1 MSFRKKIYITGFLL
15 ITTWLFAGF
24 YLLMHYQRTQELT
37 DTLIPYEI
45 VKLKSIENLRRHA
58 DTFERY
64 WSPSEKTPVH
74 PIVLNQELIQFD
86 EEILSLIKLH
96 WESKAFWEAH
106 GDHVG
111 SPSLVMY
118 VTGLIWYDTLSVDSE
133 RIQLSHLKELTAQL
147 RNSAP
152 TRAGTTI
159 ASTEKR
165 ILGTIHEIQ
174 VTIHALDET
183 ANKILEQKISY
194 ISHRGLFAKSII
206 FAVFTLAI
214 ILITFLI
221 IDIHRILQSIGGIKT
236 ITSAFA
242 EGKLDERL
250 PVEGFEEIRT
260 IAVSFN
266 AMGERMQELDKLK
279 SDFFNK
285 LVHDFKSPLDNIK
298 QSADVL
304 ISGITGET
312 SDGKQKKFLEII
324 KKSSIQLRT
333 MIQEQLDES
342 KLIAGQSSLVYEQTD
357 LRQLI
362 RERME
367 LQRPTATARQ
377 LNFAVKFTDAT
388 FVISCDRAKLSRVMD
403 NLLSNAIKYAFP
415 ETTISVEI
423 EDRVHEIELRV
434 RDHGPGI
441 PTTMLTQIFQKYVR
455 IEHNRSTTGTGL
467 GLYTAK
473 YIVELHKG
481 RIWASNY
488 NDGAVLHVLLPKSPG
503 QPRLNH

>member
-1 MSFRKKIYITGFLL
+1 
-15 ITTWLFAGF
+15 
-24 YLLMHYQRTQELT
+24 MHYQRTQDLT

-45 VKLKSIENLRRHA
+45 VKLKSIENLRRFS
-58 DTFERY
+58 DKFEQY
-64 WSPSEKTPVH
+64 WSPYGEAPVN
-74 PIVLNQELIQFD
+74 PIVMNQELIHF
-86 EEILSLIKLH
+86 ESEILSLIKLH
-96 WESKAFWEAH
+96 TEDQIQWSFYKENAEASH
-106 GDHVG
+106 
-111 SPSLVMY
+111 LVTY
-118 VTGLIWYDTLSVDSE
+118 VTGFVWYDTFSVDSE
-133 RIQLSHLKELTAQL
+133 WMHLSKLKEYASLL
-147 RNSAP
+147 RNFTPSPSSMASK
-152 TRAGTTI
+152 TADKTI
-159 ASTEKR
+159 QFAVF
-165 ILGTIHEIQ
+165 EIKNN
-174 VTIHALDET
+174 IHALAEVS
-183 ANKILEQKISY
+183 NRILEQKISY

-206 FAVFTLAI
+206 FGVFTLAI
-214 ILITFLI
+214 ILIVILI
-221 IDIHRILQSIGGIKT
+221 FDLRRILQSISGIKT
-236 ITSAFA
+236 ITSSFA

-304 ISGITGET
+304 ISGMTGD
-312 SDGKQKKFLEII
+312 SSNAKQKKFLEII
-324 KKSSIQLRT
+324 KKSSLQLRT

-342 KLIAGQSSLVYEQTD
+342 KLIAGQSSLIYEPTD

-377 LNFAVKFTDAT
+377 INFAVKFTDASY
-388 FVISCDRAKLSRVMD
+388 IIPCDRTKLSRVLD
-403 NLLSNAIKYAFP
+403 NLLSNAIKYSFP
-415 ETTISVEI
+415 ETTISAEL
-423 EDRVHEIELRV
+423 EDRPDEIELRI

-441 PTTMLTQIFQKYVR
+441 QPDMLTRVFVKYVR
-455 IEHNRSTTGTGL
+455 IDHGRATTGTGL

-481 RIWASNY
+481 RIWATNH
-488 NDGAVLHVLLPKSPG
+488 NDGAILHIVLPKLPG
-503 QPRLNH
+503 